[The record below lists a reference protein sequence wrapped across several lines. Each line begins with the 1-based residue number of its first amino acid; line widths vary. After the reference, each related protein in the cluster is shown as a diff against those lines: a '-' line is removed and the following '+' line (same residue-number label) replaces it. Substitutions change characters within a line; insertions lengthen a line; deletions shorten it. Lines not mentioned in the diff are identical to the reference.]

1 MSIELKIK
9 SKSLAE
15 EAKIIRK
22 EENIIRNQVVWLQ
35 GNSSS
40 DILLINKLR
49 DKRASLTDHRK
60 YDVRNENRATY
71 LARAFL
77 NGDEY
82 SSVEQKRNPSKEFNF
97 HLLVLKRVLTMV
109 NKYGSKVYDMSDIRT
124 WLSK

>member
-9 SKSLAE
+9 SKSLSE

-22 EENIIRNQVVWLQ
+22 EENIIRNQVIWLQ
-35 GNSSS
+35 DNSSN
-40 DILLINKLR
+40 DTALIDKLR
-49 DKRASLTDHRK
+49 YKRASLTDHRK

-82 SSVEQKRNPSKEFNF
+82 SSVEQKRSPHKEHNF
-97 HLLVLKRVLTMV
+97 QLLILKRVLTMI
-109 NKYGSKVYDMSDIRT
+109 NKYGNKIYDMNDIKA
-124 WLSK
+124 WLTK